1 MKHIM
6 IDIETAALT
15 TNAAILSI
23 GVAAFQP
30 MAQDKIIAFH
40 NTHAHFRVGRSS
52 KWNVTL
58 DSNRAQGLITQAPT
72 LQWWDEQSK
81 VAQNALFTPT
91 QIPLATA
98 LQNLSRWMGGK
109 EFMEDYLVWAGPSN
123 FDLPILENAFR
134 ACGIEVPW
142 HHRNTR
148 CFVTLR
154 DLTTMAGLLDTIGD
168 PHRGTVHD
176 AIWDAKYQAECA
188 GRYMEK
194 LAELEVVYDKLTN
207 MKPGEAYAPFR
218 MSSFG
223 KGKDFHGLKPGD
235 EFHIGKPGEWEAKG
249 KVTIPEPNFVK
260 VLEKYTDPKQGKDI
274 VKGTADCDINP
285 LRDERIVK
293 EWQQEKIKEDEKIME
308 GYDLSDADDVQ
319 RALDDGF
326 YIPESKHESR

>member
-30 MAQDKIIAFH
+30 MALDKIVRFH
-40 NTHAHFRVGRSS
+40 NTPLHYRVGRNI

-72 LQWWDEQSK
+72 LKWWDEQSK
-81 VAQNALFTPT
+81 KAQDALFTPT
-91 QIPLATA
+91 QIPLPTA
-98 LQNLSRWMGGK
+98 LQNLSRWRGGK
-109 EFMEDYLVWAGPSN
+109 DFMADYLIWAGPSN

-134 ACGIEVPW
+134 ACGVEVPW

-154 DLTTMAGLLDTIGD
+154 DLATMTGLLDTIGD
-168 PHRGTVHD
+168 PERGTVHD
-176 AIWDAKYQAECA
+176 AQWDARYQAECA
-188 GRYMEK
+188 GRYMER

-207 MKPGEAYAPFR
+207 MKRGEAYAPFA

-223 KGKDFHGLKPGD
+223 KGKDFKPVTIPEPKFVKVLAKYADPKQGEDRIYKNIKPGQ
-235 EFHIGKPGEWEAKG
+235 EFHIGKPGEWE
-249 KVTIPEPNFVK
+249 VQSTVK
-260 VLEKYTDPKQGKDI
+260 EWQQEKIKEDNKLLA
-274 VKGTADCDINP
+274 KGTADCDINP
-285 LRDERIVK
+285 LR
-293 EWQQEKIKEDEKIME
+293 ME

-319 RALDDGF
+319 RAMDDGF
-326 YIPESKHESR
+326 YIPESKL